1 MNIDPAKIKRLVKIY
16 SELSEENQIKLL
28 SKAISLSAEQT
39 QYERIRKERIE
50 FKNNEALKS
59 EVQRRISEDLKDA
72 EDFYNL
78 LKSWTERNGNHSDGH
93 KPIIRR

>member
-39 QYERIRKERIE
+39 QYERIKKEKIE
-50 FKNNEALKS
+50 LQ
-59 EVQRRISEDLKDA
+59 QRS
-72 EDFYNL
+72 
-78 LKSWTERNGNHSDGH
+78 SGSTH
-93 KPIIRR
+93 

>member
-39 QYERIRKERIE
+39 QYERIKKKR
-50 FKNNEALKS
+50 
-59 EVQRRISEDLKDA
+59 
-72 EDFYNL
+72 
-78 LKSWTERNGNHSDGH
+78 
-93 KPIIRR
+93 